1 MAERVKFWTRWP
13 MVLWLTAVWVLLW
26 GDLTVANVVIGFVLA
41 VLLVT
46 LMPMPRVGFEGR
58 PWLPGIVVLVVRFLG
73 DVVMASVQ
81 VAKKAVA
88 RGEPPRGAVIRVQ
101 LRSHSDLFL
110 TVTAQLCSLVP
121 GSIIVEAHRLTGTL
135 YVHVFDV
142 ADSGGIDGAR
152 DHCLEIEKRV
162 LYAFA
167 TDAAIAEAGLR
178 PRKKMFRRRPAEE
191 VTT

>member
-26 GDLTVANVVIGFVLA
+26 GDLTVANVVVGFVLA

-58 PWLPGIVVLVVRFLG
+58 PWLPGIVVLVLRFIG

-81 VAKKAVA
+81 IAKKALA
-88 RGEPPRGAVIRVQ
+88 PGEPPRGAVIRVQ

-135 YVHVFDV
+135 YMHVFDV

-152 DHCLEIEKRV
+152 HHCLEIERRV

-167 TDAAIAEAGLR
+167 NDAAIAEAGLP
-178 PRKKMFRRRPAEE
+178 PRKRLLRRRPAE
-191 VTT
+191 VTS

>member
-26 GDLTVANVVIGFVLA
+26 GDLTVANVVIGLVLA

-58 PWLPGIVVLVVRFLG
+58 PWLPGIIVLVVRFLG

-81 VAKKAVA
+81 VAKRALA
-88 RGEPPRGAVIRVQ
+88 PGEPPHGAVIRVQ

-142 ADSGGIDGAR
+142 SDSGGIDGAR
-152 DHCLEIEKRV
+152 HHCLEIEKRV

-178 PRKKMFRRRPAEE
+178 PRKRLFRRRPAKE